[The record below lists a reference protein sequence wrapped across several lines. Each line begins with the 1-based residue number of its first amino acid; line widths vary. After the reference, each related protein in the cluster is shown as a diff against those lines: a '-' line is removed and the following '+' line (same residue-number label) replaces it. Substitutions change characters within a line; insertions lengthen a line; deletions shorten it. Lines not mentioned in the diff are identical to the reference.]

1 MTSDTHAEQW
11 AQVDDAVGKVLSGD
25 REAYRV
31 VIEACESRLRM
42 LVAGVLPEAAAVED
56 VVQQAFLVAYGKL
69 AQYTP
74 GTGFLAWIATIARY
88 EALNERRR
96 WISERS
102 LRKRY
107 GDELRIEQAIGPA
120 LEEATA
126 PDALLVARL
135 HDCIGGLRERA
146 GEVLRAHYFENQG
159 NEVIAER
166 HGRDLG
172 WVRLVLHR
180 ARQAIADCLRA
191 KGAVEHA

>member
-1 MTSDTHAEQW
+1 MTGETHAQQW
-11 AQVDDAVGKVLSGD
+11 AEVDEAVGRVLAGD

-69 AQYTP
+69 ASYRL

-96 WISERS
+96 WLSERS

-107 GDELRIEQAIGPA
+107 GDELRIEQAVGPA

-146 GEVLRAHYFENQG
+146 GAVLRAHYFEHQG
-159 NEVIAER
+159 NEAIAER

-180 ARQAIADCLRA
+180 ARQALADCLRA

>member
-1 MTSDTHAEQW
+1 MPSPTPDHDGIEQ
-11 AQVDDAVGKVLSGD
+11 AITRVRGGD
-25 REAYRV
+25 REAFRV
-31 VIEACESRLRM
+31 VITACEGSLRA
-42 LVAGVLPEAAAVED
+42 LVAAILPNLSTVDD
-56 VVQQAFLVAYGKL
+56 VVQKTLVIAFYRLD
-69 AQYTP
+69 QYHA
-74 GTGFLAWIATIARY
+74 GTSFMAWIATIARY

-107 GDELRIEQAIGPA
+107 GDDMRIEQAVGPA
-120 LEEATA
+120 LEDALA
-126 PDALLVARL
+126 PDELLVARL
-135 HDCIGGLRERA
+135 HDCIGSLRERA